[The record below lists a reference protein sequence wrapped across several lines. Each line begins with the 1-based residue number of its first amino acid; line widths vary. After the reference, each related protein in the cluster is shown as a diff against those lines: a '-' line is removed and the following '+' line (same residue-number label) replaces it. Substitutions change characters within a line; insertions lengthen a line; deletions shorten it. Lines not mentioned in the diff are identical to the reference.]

1 MKPAYTPLPHAK
13 YTLWF
18 GCERCG
24 QIQHI
29 IGDLPG
35 YNAASYWR
43 GDEDVPEDEP
53 WFICGECYKELE
65 D

>member
-1 MKPAYTPLPHAK
+1 MKPAYTPIPHKK

-35 YNAASYWR
+35 YNVASY
-43 GDEDVPEDEP
+43 
-53 WFICGECYKELE
+53 
-65 D
+65 